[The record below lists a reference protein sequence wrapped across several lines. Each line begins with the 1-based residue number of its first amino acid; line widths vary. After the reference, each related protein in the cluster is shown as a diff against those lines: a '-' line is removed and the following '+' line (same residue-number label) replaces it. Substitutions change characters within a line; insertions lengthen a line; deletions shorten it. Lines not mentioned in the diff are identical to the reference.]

1 MDKKKTEEKQE
12 LAKLFAKNVNEAIHI
27 LSEKQGW
34 NDGSPEKIA
43 LHSFFAGIEGE
54 LSGNGFMSGAL
65 AGGVNEAAVAKLMKT
80 LGPNN
85 PDLVQIASAALGYA
99 TNKLAGEDA
108 LAGAALAQWGTKDNF
123 LHMFVKD
130 IIKKLD
136 LSSLNDNQYY
146 EISLSFGP
154 KVVNGQFSVLVNK
167 YGDVFDSYGA
177 SIGISADALPIRADI
192 NIITVN
198 GLGDSEKSMKEKMR
212 DYMKGV

>member
-1 MDKKKTEEKQE
+1 MNLLINRTGNTAAAPTAYSK
-12 LAKLFAKNVNEAIHI
+12 
-27 LSEKQGW
+27 
-34 NDGSPEKIA
+34 PKI
-43 LHSFFAGIEGE
+43 FC
-54 LSGNGFMSGAL
+54 
-65 AGGVNEAAVAKLMKT
+65 
-80 LGPNN
+80 
-85 PDLVQIASAALGYA
+85 A
-99 TNKLAGEDA
+99 TA
-108 LAGAALAQWGTKDNF
+108 
-123 LHMFVKD
+123 
-130 IIKKLD
+130 LD